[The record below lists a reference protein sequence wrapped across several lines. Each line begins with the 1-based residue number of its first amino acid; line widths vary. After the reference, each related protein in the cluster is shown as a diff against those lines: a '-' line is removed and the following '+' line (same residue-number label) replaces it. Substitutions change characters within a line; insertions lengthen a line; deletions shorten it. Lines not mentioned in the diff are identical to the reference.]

1 MNFHEKIPNFR
12 SSLFS
17 KFRCEIQVFVMRF
30 HEFLCKNIK
39 FSKFVLFQVQMWDSS
54 IFHAVSWIFMKNIK
68 FSKFVLFQVQMWDFM
83 ARYSRHSID
92 DRTNWLWWLG
102 NFFRYCA
109 EDRLDWIP
117 RLIRLNRWLIRS
129 NSMID
134 LIKFDDRRWLIR
146 SNLVIDPTDCEDSID
161 WIHDQFLGIRPNT
174 LYRLSHA
181 RSIYFKPEMNI
192 IECF

>member
-1 MNFHEKIPNFR
+1 MKTHAIALNITSELRKKWSLKVSIIFHENSCKYGTIFAPLNRWSNQLTLMIGKF
-12 SSLFS
+12 
-17 KFRCEIQVFVMRF
+17 FRC
-30 HEFLCKNIK
+30 
-39 FSKFVLFQVQMWDSS
+39 
-54 IFHAVSWIFMKNIK
+54 
-68 FSKFVLFQVQMWDFM
+68 
-83 ARYSRHSID
+83 
-92 DRTNWLWWLG
+92 
-102 NFFRYCA
+102 CA
-109 EDRLDWIP
+109 EDRLDRIP

-181 RSIYFKPEMNI
+181 RSIDFKPEMNI

>member
-1 MNFHEKIPNFR
+1 
-12 SSLFS
+12 
-17 KFRCEIQVFVMRF
+17 
-30 HEFLCKNIK
+30 
-39 FSKFVLFQVQMWDSS
+39 MWDSS
-54 IFHAVSWIFMKNIK
+54 IFHALSWIFTKK
-68 FSKFVLFQVQMWDFM
+68 YQFLKVHTFPSSDVRFKYFSM

>member
-1 MNFHEKIPNFR
+1 MQVHWIIWTKKKANFESSIIFHEN
-12 SSLFS
+12 S
-17 KFRCEIQVFVMRF
+17 
-30 HEFLCKNIK
+30 CKCIE
-39 FSKFVLFQVQMWDSS
+39 S
-54 IFHAVSWIFMKNIK
+54 
-68 FSKFVLFQVQMWDFM
+68 M

-92 DRTNWLWWLG
+92 DRTNCLWWLG
-102 NFFRYCA
+102 KFFRYCA

>member
-1 MNFHEKIPNFR
+1 MWYSMHLHEFSWKIIETFKDHFFL
-12 SSLFS
+12 SSDVIFNALAYGTIFAPLNRWS
-17 KFRCEIQVFVMRF
+17 NQLILMIGKFFRC
-30 HEFLCKNIK
+30 
-39 FSKFVLFQVQMWDSS
+39 
-54 IFHAVSWIFMKNIK
+54 
-68 FSKFVLFQVQMWDFM
+68 
-83 ARYSRHSID
+83 
-92 DRTNWLWWLG
+92 
-102 NFFRYCA
+102 CA
-109 EDRLDWIP
+109 EDRLDRIP

-181 RSIYFKPEMNI
+181 RSIDFKPEMNI
-192 IECF
+192 IEYMCLVSSKWRVHS

>member
-1 MNFHEKIPNFR
+1 MNFHVKISNFQSWFFSQFKCGIQVFFMR
-12 SSLFS
+12 FHYFSCKISNFQSSFFS
-17 KFRCEIQVFVMRF
+17 KFRCEIQVFFMRF
-30 HEFLCKNIK
+30 H
-39 FSKFVLFQVQMWDSS
+39 
-54 IFHAVSWIFMKNIK
+54 
-68 FSKFVLFQVQMWDFM
+68 M

-102 NFFRYCA
+102 KFFRYCG

-117 RLIRLNRWLIRS
+117 RLIRS

-146 SNLVIDPTDCEDSID
+146 SNLVIDLTDCEDSID

-181 RSIYFKPEMNI
+181 RSIDFKPEMNI